1 MLVRG
6 EKPITKEQYDR
17 AQLNGGYINEA
28 DMTEI
33 FSQAELCGY
42 GVYEPIAYKHIDA
55 GTDVVTYSVRY
66 STGATC
72 D

>member
-6 EKPITKEQYDR
+6 EKPITKEQYER

-42 GVYEPIAYKHIDA
+42 GIYAPIAYKHIDA
-55 GTDVVTYSVRY
+55 TADAVTYSVKY